1 MDINDAGLAGTSI
14 EQLIR
19 AADISNPMTV
29 EGQAAVADLAKVGLE
44 ALSNCADTLKD
55 AEPGGRPAASP
66 CRLRSAIQRTWIEV
80 NGHRSDAPSEE
91 GGGGAGA
98 PTQREAKAVHVRPV
112 GRSEPQ
118 QAS

>member
-55 AEPGGRPAASP
+55 AEPGGRPAAIVALLDEDVLHALATAWRHSP
-66 CRLRSAIQRTWIEV
+66 SRVL
-80 NGHRSDAPSEE
+80 
-91 GGGGAGA
+91 AGFA
-98 PTQREAKAVHVRPV
+98 ALSNVPGSKSCAK
-112 GRSEPQ
+112 
-118 QAS
+118 